1 MKVFLSDLHI
11 GLGNES
17 DDFIYDNRLI
27 KLLHDFEE
35 ENNELFIVGDFF
47 ELSNLVND
55 GLIMDTASEYAEK
68 FDPSLIDAIFAS
80 HEKLIEEFRKFSKK
94 YKIYYIAGNHDYYI
108 LLNQKIKEKIK
119 ETFENCEILPYYYDP
134 NVRLFVI
141 HGNQFDI
148 VNRLSKDKDGNLI
161 PPFTEYMNKY

>member
-27 KLLHDFEE
+27 KLLRDFEG

-47 ELSNLVND
+47 ELSNLIND

-68 FDPSLIDAIFAS
+68 FDPSLIDEIFTS
-80 HEKLIEEFRKFSKK
+80 HEKLIEEFRKFSNKN
-94 YKIYYIAGNHDYYI
+94 KIYYIAGNH
-108 LLNQKIKEKIK
+108 
-119 ETFENCEILPYYYDP
+119 
-134 NVRLFVI
+134 
-141 HGNQFDI
+141 
-148 VNRLSKDKDGNLI
+148 
-161 PPFTEYMNKY
+161 